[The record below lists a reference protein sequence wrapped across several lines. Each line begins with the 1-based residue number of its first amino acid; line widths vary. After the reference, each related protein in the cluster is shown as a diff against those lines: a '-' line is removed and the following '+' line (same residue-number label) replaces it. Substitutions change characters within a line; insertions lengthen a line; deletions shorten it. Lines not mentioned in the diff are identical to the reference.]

1 MAHLDLA
8 PLVREG
14 FALTSSF
21 DGDGVV
27 VQFSGNG
34 DMAAVEPL
42 SGYLKLVHR
51 AAVARDASRVA
62 FDFSNLHFMN
72 SSCFKAF
79 VSLIDT
85 VSRSSPRAYA
95 VCFLT
100 NPGIHWQRRSLEAL
114 RYLAPKVV
122 EVQVLAPLTR
132 VSRGDGR

>member
-1 MAHLDLA
+1 MAHLDLT

-14 FALTSSF
+14 FSLTPNLE
-21 DGDGVV
+21 GNRIV
-27 VQFSGNG
+27 VQFAGNG
-34 DMAAVEPL
+34 DMEAVDPL

-51 AAVARDASRVA
+51 EAVGLGVDRVS
-62 FDFSNLHFMN
+62 FDFSSLYFMN

-85 VSRSSPRAYA
+85 VSRSDPRAYA

-100 NPGIHWQRRSLEAL
+100 NPRIHWQRRSLEAL

-122 EVQVLAPLTR
+122 EVEPLK
-132 VSRGDGR
+132 S

>member
-1 MAHLDLA
+1 MAHLDLN

-14 FALTSSF
+14 FSLTPNL
-21 DGDGVV
+21 DGNRIV
-27 VQFSGNG
+27 VQFAGNG
-34 DMAAVEPL
+34 DMEAVDPL

-51 AAVARDASRVA
+51 EAVGLGVDRVA
-62 FDFSNLHFMN
+62 FDFSSLYFMN

-85 VSRSSPRAYA
+85 VSRTDPRAYA

-100 NPGIHWQRRSLEAL
+100 NPRIHWQRRSLEAL

-122 EVQVLAPLTR
+122 EVEPLA
-132 VSRGDGR
+132 S

>member
-1 MAHLDLA
+1 MSHLDLT

-14 FALTSSF
+14 FSLTPNLE
-21 DGDGVV
+21 GKRIV
-27 VQFSGNG
+27 VQFAGNG
-34 DMAAVEPL
+34 DMEAVDPL

-51 AAVARDASRVA
+51 EAVGLGVDRVA
-62 FDFSNLHFMN
+62 FDFSSLYFMN

-85 VSRSSPRAYA
+85 VSRTDPRAYA

-100 NPGIHWQRRSLEAL
+100 NPRIHWQRRSLEAL

-122 EVQVLAPLTR
+122 EVEPLP
-132 VSRGDGR
+132 S

>member
-1 MAHLDLA
+1 MAHLDLT

-14 FALTSSF
+14 FSLTPNL
-21 DGDGVV
+21 DGNRIV
-27 VQFSGNG
+27 VQFAGNG
-34 DMAAVEPL
+34 DMEAVDPL

-51 AAVARDASRVA
+51 EAVGLGVDRVA
-62 FDFSNLHFMN
+62 FDFSSLYVMN

-85 VSRSSPRAYA
+85 VSRSDPRAYA

-100 NPGIHWQRRSLEAL
+100 NPRIHWQRRSLEAL

-122 EVQVLAPLTR
+122 EVEPLK
-132 VSRGDGR
+132 S

>member
-1 MAHLDLA
+1 MNRLDLS

-14 FALTSSF
+14 FSLTPNLEES
-21 DGDGVV
+21 GLV
-27 VQFSGNG
+27 VQFTGNG
-34 DMAAVEPL
+34 DMEAVDPL

-51 AAVARDASRVA
+51 SALELGVSRVA
-62 FDFSNLHFMN
+62 FDFSSLYFMN

-85 VSRSSPRAYA
+85 VSRTDPRAYA

-100 NPGIHWQRRSLEAL
+100 NPRIHWQRRSLEAL

-122 EVQVLAPLTR
+122 EVEPLP
-132 VSRGDGR
+132 S

>member
-14 FALTSSF
+14 FALNPNF
-21 DGDGVV
+21 DDGAIVV
-27 VQFSGNG
+27 RFTGNA
-34 DMAAVEPL
+34 DMDAVDPL
-42 SGYLKLVHR
+42 GAYLKLVHR
-51 AAVARDASRVA
+51 SAVELKVSRVS
-62 FDFSNLHFMN
+62 FDLSTLYFMN

-85 VSRSSPRAYA
+85 VSRTDPRAYA

-100 NPGIHWQRRSLEAL
+100 NPRIHWQRRSLEAL

-122 EVQVLAPLTR
+122 EVNPLP
-132 VSRGDGR
+132 S